1 MYKSLC
7 KVGGYWLECSP
18 YVGVGDFVV
27 QGPDGILIPHV
38 RGKHSAQMYFGVVSG
53 TFQCHPDEERENEE
67 RILRI
72 RSK

>member
-7 KVGGYWLECSP
+7 KVEDSWWECSP
-18 YVGVGDFVV
+18 YVRVGDVV
-27 QGPDGILIPHV
+27 VKSPDGILIPGFK
-38 RGKHSAQMYFGVVSG
+38 GKPSFGVVTDATYG
-53 TFQCHPDEERENEE
+53 IHPDEERENEE